1 MGARRQFGLATDGV
15 RLATSARLGCSLE
28 ITARSLEHIGHVFL
42 RAAAADRAVGSR
54 LAGISSESTAAPT
67 RGTAH
72 GQDGDLPA
80 LRALACAAATA
91 YARRLKAEG
100 SRRNKCSCSSGQA
113 TANHGLLGFGTQ
125 ALTSD
130 IVTWS
135 IDACFDER
143 SDKPAQPRPG

>member
-1 MGARRQFGLATDGV
+1 MTQVIRPRDRRWATRDKRQAGLQSRDNREIVGAHP
-15 RLATSARLGCSLE
+15 GC
-28 ITARSLEHIGHVFL
+28 FL
-42 RAAAADRAVGSR
+42 RAAVADRAVGSW
-54 LAGISSESTAAPT
+54 LAGISNESTAAPT

-80 LRALACAAATA
+80 LRALACAASTS
-91 YARRLKAEG
+91 YARRLRADGIAPEQMLVLVR
-100 SRRNKCSCSSGQA
+100 SA

-125 ALTSD
+125 ELTSD
-130 IVTWS
+130 IVRWS

>member
-1 MGARRQFGLATDGV
+1 MTQVIRPRDRRWATRDKRQAGLQSRDNREIVGAHP
-15 RLATSARLGCSLE
+15 GC
-28 ITARSLEHIGHVFL
+28 FL
-42 RAAAADRAVGSR
+42 RAAVADRAVGSW

-72 GQDGDLPA
+72 GQDGDIPA
-80 LRALACAAATA
+80 LRALDCAAATA

-130 IVTWS
+130 IVRWS